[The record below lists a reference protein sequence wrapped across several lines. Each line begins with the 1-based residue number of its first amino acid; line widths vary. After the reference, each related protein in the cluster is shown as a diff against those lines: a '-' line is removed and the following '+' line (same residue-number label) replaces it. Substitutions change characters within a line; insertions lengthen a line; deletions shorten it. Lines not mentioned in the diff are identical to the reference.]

1 MEFREWWNTVG
12 SGIRPA
18 ISSDMEA
25 HAHFVASASWNAAQQ
40 NNKVAE
46 QTPTN
51 SVSTPFCPYYTKY
64 GRCEQFESVGCE
76 DCQLIDG
83 VAEQRT

>member
-1 MEFREWWNTVG
+1 MEFREWWDTVG

-18 ISSDMEA
+18 ISSDMES
-25 HAHFVASASWNAAQQ
+25 HANFVANAAWNAAQR

-51 SVSTPFCPYYTKY
+51 SKSMPC
-64 GRCEQFESVGCE
+64 SGCE
-76 DCQLIDG
+76 ALGECQECWSEG
-83 VAEQRT
+83 HHPPCYKGK